1 MPYTKINSKRIKDMT
16 IRSEGIK
23 SVEEDRLYT
32 L

>member
-16 IRSEGIK
+16 IRSESIK